1 MPDAT
6 VDAFKDHGVVS
17 RTVDQDVAQA
27 RAALDAL
34 RDAGIDMSDVSR
46 QLEDEGVASFA
57 KSFDELLQALEDKAN
72 DHQVGAGS

>member
-1 MPDAT
+1 
-6 VDAFKDHGVVS
+6 
-17 RTVDQDVAQA
+17 VDQDVAQA
-27 RAALDAL
+27 RAELDAL

-72 DHQVGAGS
+72 DHQVGTGS